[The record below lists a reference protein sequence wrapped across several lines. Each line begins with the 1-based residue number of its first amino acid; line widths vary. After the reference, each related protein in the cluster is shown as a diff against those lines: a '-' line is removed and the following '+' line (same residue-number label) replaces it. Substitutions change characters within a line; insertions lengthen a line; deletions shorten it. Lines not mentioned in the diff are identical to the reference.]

1 MNSEIC
7 DKGENTIIR
16 IFIPMFS
23 LHNPRKEDPLMTKEY
38 LDLKMDFMFKQ
49 LLDNQAEN
57 TLLSLFSMT
66 SWAEK
71 DKSE

>member
-1 MNSEIC
+1 
-7 DKGENTIIR
+7 
-16 IFIPMFS
+16 
-23 LHNPRKEDPLMTKEY
+23 MTKEY